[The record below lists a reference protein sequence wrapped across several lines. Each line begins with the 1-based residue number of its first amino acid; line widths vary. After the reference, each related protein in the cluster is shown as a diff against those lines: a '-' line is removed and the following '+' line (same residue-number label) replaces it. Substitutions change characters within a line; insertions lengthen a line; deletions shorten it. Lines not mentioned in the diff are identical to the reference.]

1 MNVVPEGASRP
12 TSLTTAQL
20 VVEQGILEEN
30 IKENVSYRRDVSL
43 NCLFGAMCGIT
54 IILQFA

>member
-30 IKENVSYRRDVSL
+30 IKENVSYRRDVS
-43 NCLFGAMCGIT
+43 
-54 IILQFA
+54 